1 MISAEEPP
9 EPSAPLVAVE
19 MDVTQPLTLA
29 EALRKNGTRRVARG
43 VALTGQ
49 RKKKNVGFWDY

>member
-29 EALRKNGTRRVARG
+29 EALRKKRHAEGGTRGGTHGTAE
-43 VALTGQ
+43 
-49 RKKKNVGFWDY
+49 KKTVGFWDY